1 MTISGDVPMKHLHSR
16 ALAALITVA
25 LGAASA
31 SAQAGVMDFLFGK
44 KASTS
49 ESGGAT
55 VNPNKK
61 SWRLSEFTAVQIVPR
76 EAGSA
81 PNAHPA
87 KLNPEGVR
95 QQLAL
100 VQAKIDGKLQPLFY
114 GEEIKDLAEPIAQ
127 ALSVAGPNEDLVL
140 LSTNRRGESVL
151 TAPLGITARLF
162 VQDGNLNVIVHDVR
176 RDFVDAYI
184 GTKITPTFEFGA
196 RAKQSKV
203 SVQSTSAA
211 AKRDDWLAIPI
222 AAAVPAPAVPTPM
235 AAPAPT
241 AAPIPLA
248 TPAGTVTTL
257 PAPAPAPA
265 AVVPAATPN
274 RDTAFYE
281 EQARRL
287 KGLKLLRD
295 QGAITEEEYQ
305 QKRKEIL
312 SGL

>member
-1 MTISGDVPMKHLHSR
+1 MKQLHSR

-25 LGAASA
+25 LGAASV

-49 ESGGAT
+49 ESGNAT

-61 SWRLSEFTAVQIVPR
+61 TWRLSEFTAVQIVPR

-87 KLNPEGVR
+87 RLNPEGVR
-95 QQLAL
+95 QQLVL
-100 VQAKIDGKLQPLFY
+100 VQAKVDGKSFPLFY
-114 GEEIKDLAEPIAQ
+114 GEEIQDLVEPITQ

-140 LSTNRRGESVL
+140 LSTHRRGESVL

-162 VQDGNLNVIVHDVR
+162 VQDGNLNVIVHDAR

-184 GTKITPTFEFGA
+184 GTKIPPTFEFGE
-196 RAKQSKV
+196 RAKQSKAV
-203 SVQSTSAA
+203 VQSTSAA
-211 AKRDDWLAIPI
+211 TKRTDWIAIPI
-222 AAAVPAPAVPTPM
+222 AAAVPAPVVP
-235 AAPAPT
+235 AAMTAPT
-241 AAPIPLA
+241 AAPIQQA
-248 TPAGTVTTL
+248 APAGTVTTL

-265 AVVPAATPN
+265 AVLPAATPT
-274 RDTAFYE
+274 RDTAYYE

>member
-1 MTISGDVPMKHLHSR
+1 MKQLHSR

-25 LGAASA
+25 LGAASV

-49 ESGGAT
+49 ESGNAA

-95 QQLAL
+95 QQLVL
-100 VQAKIDGKLQPLFY
+100 VQAKLDGKSFPLFY
-114 GEEIKDLAEPIAQ
+114 GEEIQDLVEPITQ
-127 ALSVAGPNEDLVL
+127 ALSVAGPNEDIVL
-140 LSTNRRGESVL
+140 LSTHRRGESVL

-162 VQDGNLNVIVHDVR
+162 VQDGNLNVIVHDAR
-176 RDFVDAYI
+176 RDFVDTYI
-184 GTKITPTFEFGA
+184 GTKIAPTFEFGS
-196 RAKQSKV
+196 RAQQSKA

-211 AKRDDWLAIPI
+211 SKRADWLAIPI
-222 AAAVPAPAVPTPM
+222 AAAVPAPV
-235 AAPAPT
+235 APAPVAAPV

-248 TPAGTVTTL
+248 GSAGTVTTL
-257 PAPAPAPA
+257 PAPVPAPA
-265 AVVPAATPN
+265 VVVPAATPT
-274 RDTAFYE
+274 RDTAYYE